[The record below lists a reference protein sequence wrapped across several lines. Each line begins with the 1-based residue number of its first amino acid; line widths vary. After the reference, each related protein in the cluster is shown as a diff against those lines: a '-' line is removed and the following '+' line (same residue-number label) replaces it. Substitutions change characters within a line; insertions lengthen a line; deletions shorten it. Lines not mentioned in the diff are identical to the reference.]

1 MVLGQSNGATRDS
14 FPLTGTKE
22 WACTVAGKLDFPVA
36 SVEPKTPEV
45 EALLARL
52 NPPQQEA
59 VTHGEGPLLIFAGAG
74 SGKTRVLTARIA
86 YLIATRRVWPDRLLA
101 VTFTNKAARE
111 MRGRVGAL
119 VGDGAEK
126 MWVGTFHSTAVKILR
141 REAQRIGIVPSF
153 VIFDE
158 DDTRAALKR
167 VLDELKLDPKRYPI
181 AGLSNAISQAKNEL
195 KRPDDYPNR
204 SYHDEIVRRV
214 YESYQDVL
222 RRSGG
227 LDFDDLIMKLVELF
241 NTDEEALTKWR
252 DRFRYVLVD
261 EYQDTNRA
269 QYVLVNLLAQ
279 EHRNVVVV
287 GDDDQS
293 IYRFRG
299 ADVRNI
305 LDFRKD
311 YPDAHVV
318 RLEQNYRSSQAILD
332 AAYQVIRT
340 NPERAEKRLW
350 TSRAGGEKVMAT
362 QAYNEIEEAEFVADE
377 IERLRKTEERG
388 YSDFAI
394 LYRTNAQSRSFEDV
408 LARRR
413 IPYRLVGGVRFWE
426 RREVKDVVAYLRF
439 CFNPKDSLSFGR
451 IVSVPSRKI
460 GGVTVDALS
469 AYARE
474 TESDLLSL
482 LAVLERVPGL
492 PRPSIE
498 PLKKF
503 RVQLE
508 SVRSTMGVL
517 RPSELLDHVVE
528 VMGLR
533 QHYLDGTP
541 QGEARLE
548 NINELRGLAE
558 SFDDREPSQG
568 LEDFL
573 AEVALVSDVDAY
585 DENGEGVTLITLH
598 MVKGLEFPVVFMV
611 GMEEGLLP
619 HQRALDE
626 HEENPSRVGAA
637 TEMAEE
643 RRLCYVGMTRAKDRL
658 YLSCAFRRHLYGRSQ
673 PAFPSRFLT
682 EIPQSMLAAPR
693 GSAPV
698 APPRQGYRERYQERQ
713 VEAAPAPPPV
723 QRFASGDR
731 VSHPAFG
738 SGTVVKSTLTRTD
751 EELVIKFDKVGLKIL
766 SGMLA
771 PLTK

>member
-1 MVLGQSNGATRDS
+1 VISADS
-14 FPLTGTKE
+14 PQ
-22 WACTVAGKLDFPVA
+22 AKLD
-36 SVEPKTPEV
+36 
-45 EALLARL
+45 ALLAAL
-52 NPPQQEA
+52 NPPQREA
-59 VTHGEGPLLIFAGAG
+59 ATHTDGPLLIFAGAG
-74 SGKTRVLTARIA
+74 SGKTRVLTTRIA
-86 YLIATRRVWPDRLLA
+86 YLIGSHQVWPDRLLA

-111 MRGRVGAL
+111 MKSRVETL
-119 VGDGAEK
+119 VGEGSER

-141 REAQRIGIVPSF
+141 REAQRISIVPSF
-153 VIFDE
+153 VIFDD
-158 DDTRAALKR
+158 DDTRAALRR
-167 VLDELKLDPKRYPI
+167 VLEELRLDPKRYPV
-181 AGLSNAISQAKNEL
+181 GMLSNAISQAKSEL
-195 KRPDDYPNR
+195 KRPEDYPNR
-204 SYHDEIVRRV
+204 SYQDEIVRRV

-241 NTDEEALTKWR
+241 NTDAEALEKWR
-252 DRFRYVLVD
+252 DRFRHVLVD

-269 QYVLVNLLAQ
+269 QYVLVNLLAA
-279 EHRNVVVV
+279 EHRNVAVV

-311 YPDAHVV
+311 YPDARVV
-318 RLEQNYRSSQAILD
+318 HLEQNYRSSQAILD
-332 AAYQVIRT
+332 AAYSVIRN

-350 TSRAGGEKVMAT
+350 TERAGGEKVMAT
-362 QAYNEIEEAEFVADE
+362 QAYNEVEEGEFVADE
-377 IERLRKTEERG
+377 IERLRKTEKRG
-388 YSDFAI
+388 YSDFAV
-394 LYRTNAQSRSFEDV
+394 LYRTNAQSRAFEDV

-426 RREVKDVVAYLRF
+426 RREVKDVVAYMRF

-460 GGVTVDALS
+460 GNVTIDAVN

-474 TESDLLSL
+474 RDLDILSL
-482 LAVLERVPGL
+482 LEEPFHIPGVPRAATNQL
-492 PRPSIE
+492 QS
-498 PLKKF
+498 F
-503 RVQLE
+503 RAQIE
-508 SVRSTMGVL
+508 SVRATMGVL
-517 RPSELLDHVVE
+517 HPSQLIDHIVD

-541 QGEARLE
+541 QGEARME
-548 NINELRGLAE
+548 NIAELRGLAE
-558 SFDDREPSQG
+558 SFDDREPVQG
-568 LEDFL
+568 MEDFL

-626 HEENPSRVGAA
+626 SEQNPSAVGAT

-682 EIPQSMLAAPR
+682 DIPQSMLGAPR

-698 APPRQGYRERYQERQ
+698 APPRQGYKERFIERQ

-731 VSHPAFG
+731 VRHPAFG
-738 SGTVVKSTLTRTD
+738 AGTVVKSTMTRTD
-751 EELVIKFDKVGLKIL
+751 EELVVKFDTAGLKIL

>member
-1 MVLGQSNGATRDS
+1 MVSADS
-14 FPLTGTKE
+14 PQ
-22 WACTVAGKLDFPVA
+22 AQVD
-36 SVEPKTPEV
+36 
-45 EALLARL
+45 ALLARL

-59 VTHGEGPLLIFAGAG
+59 VTHGDGPLLIFAGAG

-86 YLIATRRVWPDRLLA
+86 YLIATHRVYPDRLLA

-111 MRGRVGAL
+111 MRGRVETL
-119 VGDGAEK
+119 VGPGAEH
-126 MWVGTFHSTAVKILR
+126 MWVGTFHATAVKILR
-141 REAQRIGIVPSF
+141 REAARLGMSSSF

-158 DDTRAALKR
+158 DDTRAALRR
-167 VLDELKLDPKRYPI
+167 VLEELRLDPKRYPI
-181 AGLSNAISQAKNEL
+181 GALSNSISQAKSEL
-195 KRPDDYPNR
+195 KRPADIPNR
-204 SYHDEIVRRV
+204 SYHDEILRRV
-214 YESYQDVL
+214 YDSYEELL

-227 LDFDDLIMKLVELF
+227 LDFDDLIMKLVELLS
-241 NTDEEALTKWR
+241 TDEEALAKWR
-252 DRFRYVLVD
+252 DRFRHVLVD

-269 QYVLVNLLAQ
+269 QYVLVNLLAA
-279 EHRNVVVV
+279 EHRNVAVV

-318 RLEQNYRSSQAILD
+318 HLEQNYRSSQSILD
-332 AAYQVIRT
+332 VAHSVIRS

-350 TSRAGGEKVMAT
+350 TQRAGGEKVVAT

-377 IERLRKTEERG
+377 IDRLRKKETRG
-388 YSDFAI
+388 FSDFAV
-394 LYRTNAQSRSFEDV
+394 LYRTNAQSRAFEDV

-413 IPYRLVGGVRFWE
+413 IPYRLVGGIRFWE
-426 RREVKDVVAYLRF
+426 RREVKDLVAYIRF
-439 CFNPKDSLSFGR
+439 CFNPQDALSFSR
-451 IVSVPSRKI
+451 IVSVPPRKI
-460 GGVTVDALS
+460 GNVTVDAIN
-469 AYARE
+469 AHARGA
-474 TESDLLSL
+474 ESDILSI
-482 LAVLERVPGL
+482 LADPARVPGVPKTAVVPL
-492 PRPSIE
+492 QGFRAQIE
-498 PLKKF
+498 SL
-503 RVQLE
+503 RA
-508 SVRSTMGVL
+508 TIGVL
-517 RPSELLDHVVE
+517 HPSELVDHVVE
-528 VMGLR
+528 VIGLR

-541 QGEARLE
+541 QGEARIE
-548 NINELRGLAE
+548 NLNELRGLAE
-558 SFDDREPSQG
+558 SFDDRDPTQG
-568 LEDFL
+568 LEDFV

-619 HQRALDE
+619 HQRALE
-626 HEENPSRVGAA
+626 EKEENPSASGAT

-682 EIPQSMLAAPR
+682 DIPQSMLAAAR
-693 GSAPV
+693 GSAPI
-698 APPRQGYRERYQERQ
+698 APPRQGYKERYVERQ
-713 VEAAPAPPPV
+713 VAAAPAAPPV
-723 QRFASGDR
+723 QRFATGDR

-751 EELVIKFDKVGLKIL
+751 EELLVKFDTAGLKIL

-771 PLTK
+771 PLSK

>member
-1 MVLGQSNGATRDS
+1 MPSAEA
-14 FPLTGTKE
+14 LTP
-22 WACTVAGKLDFPVA
+22 D
-36 SVEPKTPEV
+36 V

-86 YLIATRRVWPDRLLA
+86 YLIATRRVWADRMLA

-111 MRGRVGAL
+111 MRSRVATL
-119 VGDGAEK
+119 VGEGADK
-126 MWVGTFHSTAVKILR
+126 MWVGTFHSTAVKVLR
-141 REAQRIGIVPSF
+141 REAARIGVVPSF

-181 AGLSNAISQAKNEL
+181 PALSNAISQAKSEL
-195 KRPDDYPNR
+195 KRPQDYPNR

-214 YESYQDVL
+214 YEAYEDVL

-241 NTDEEALTKWR
+241 QNDEEALAKWR
-252 DRFRYVLVD
+252 DRFRHVLVD

-377 IERLRKTEERG
+377 IERLRKTEQRG

-439 CFNPKDSLSFGR
+439 CFNPKDSISFGR

-460 GGVTVDALS
+460 GSVTVDALS
-469 AYARE
+469 AYSRE
-474 TESDLLSL
+474 SDSDLLTL
-482 LAVLERVPGL
+482 LADPARVPGL
-492 PRPSIE
+492 PRPAIE

-503 RVQLE
+503 RAQLE
-508 SVRSTMGVL
+508 SLRSVMGVL

-541 QGEARLE
+541 QGEARIE

-558 SFDDREPSQG
+558 SFDDREPAQG

-626 HEENPSRVGAA
+626 HAENPSLAGAA

-713 VEAAPAPPPV
+713 VQAAPAAPLV

-738 SGTVVKSTLTRTD
+738 SGTVVKSTMTRTD